1 MPLKVALDDRLVKA
15 ITAQIN
21 SRFLFCF
28 VFQKKKN
35 PAASEKKIQTD
46 KPQNHTKWL
55 FHLYIFSEFAPASA
69 EMCMSVTL

>member
-28 VFQKKKN
+28 VFQKKTLLPLKKKN
-35 PAASEKKIQTD
+35 QTD